1 MCVLLASPRSTLQDI
16 ANLENALRQLPKQE
30 ALKPLAFLPQPPPVR
45 MTMRQAALAPRVVLP
60 LGEKLVGRVAA
71 LPVSTCPPGIP
82 LVVPGEEITP
92 DLLLH
97 LKKSGVKNLC
107 VVQ

>member
-1 MCVLLASPRSTLQDI
+1 
-16 ANLENALRQLPKQE
+16 
-30 ALKPLAFLPQPPPVR
+30 
-45 MTMRQAALAPRVVLP
+45 MTMRQAALAPRAVLP

-71 LPVSTCPPGIP
+71 LPVSACPPGIP

-92 DLLLH
+92 GLLLH